1 MKGTATK
8 YGRLAVSVHWI
19 SALLLIA
26 LWPMGFS
33 MTRMVEGA
41 TKTRLYQAHVA
52 IALVVLLLTAVRIVW
67 HFMDTVPDPPPNL
80 TPLNE
85 KAFLWN
91 HNLLYLVLVLMVLS
105 GIAILLT
112 SGLGLSP
119 SGVVPE
125 AIAEVPS
132 RTAHGLLSW
141 AFLLLLLAHIGGVV
155 RYQLLK
161 GNTLARMGVPVSRR

>member
-8 YGRLAVSVHWI
+8 YGRLAVSLHWI

-52 IALVVLLLTAVRIVW
+52 IALLVLLLTAVRIVW

-91 HNLLYLVLVLMVLS
+91 QKSTQFLS
-105 GIAILLT
+105 IQ
-112 SGLGLSP
+112 
-119 SGVVPE
+119 
-125 AIAEVPS
+125 
-132 RTAHGLLSW
+132 
-141 AFLLLLLAHIGGVV
+141 LLLLLM
-155 RYQLLK
+155 QLLNIYIK
-161 GNTLARMGVPVSRR
+161 KR